1 MSRNIVPRVNKG
13 ADLGTAEKNWNR
25 VFADAVILRGNDLK
39 MLLDSKINSDMLT
52 TKGDLYVAA
61 DAGVITRLPAGAD
74 GHVLRSNSIV
84 PNGLEWAQPEAR
96 QGLTNNIVVTVGNG
110 GDFNTINAALESLV
124 SLYYPKY
131 ISGGNYPTV
140 TITLL
145 PEFVM
150 NEQVLVQS
158 LDLSWIT
165 INGIDDETEINRS
178 ALTTN
183 FAGGYP
189 AFGAENNGFLPV
201 IGQLFN
207 MNTSGTGTYR
217 DGISLRNNS
226 HVTVASGCGIKN
238 AGSSGIYATANSS
251 ANVRSANFSGAGV
264 IGCNAAYCSTI
275 SAHYVNASGSKGDGI
290 SASEGGIVFAEEA
303 DASNAITYGF
313 RVWHGGIIVAHGASG
328 TLSESKNTLTV
339 QGIIF
344 AD

>member
-131 ISGGNYPTV
+131 ISGGDYPTV

-178 ALTTN
+178 ALTKA

-189 AFGAENNGFLPV
+189 AFGAINGCLPV

-238 AGSSGIYATANSS
+238 AGGRGIFANMNSS
-251 ANVRSANFSGAGV
+251 ASVEAANFSGAGST
-264 IGCNAAYCSTI
+264 GCTASCSTI
-275 SAHYVNASGSKGDGI
+275 DARYVNASGSKRDGI
-290 SASEGGIVFAEEA
+290 GASEGGIVYAEEA
-303 DASNAITYGF
+303 DASSATEYGF

-339 QGIIF
+339 HGIIF
-344 AD
+344 KY